1 MSDEQVAPFGAVL
14 REKLAE
20 LDADEAREAWLAHDP
35 IERFRIA
42 TQHAALADHGNFA
55 PMQGHHAYTKP
66 PDEGLVPSPR
76 TLDILS

>member
-1 MSDEQVAPFGAVL
+1 MSDDAVAPFGAVL

-42 TQHAALADHGNFA
+42 TQHAALDHGSFA

-66 PDEGLVPSPR
+66 PDAGIEPSTR